1 MIPILWAIM
10 AGEIRLETTNLPKKE
25 NQTET
30 NTLSKNNDGGI

>member
-25 NQTET
+25 KTPLQKR
-30 NTLSKNNDGGI
+30 LDKKGKNLI